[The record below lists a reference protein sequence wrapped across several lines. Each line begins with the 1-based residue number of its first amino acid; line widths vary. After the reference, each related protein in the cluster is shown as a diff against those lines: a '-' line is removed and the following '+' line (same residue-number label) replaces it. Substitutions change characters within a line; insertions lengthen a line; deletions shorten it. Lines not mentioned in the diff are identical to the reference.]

1 MVNMK
6 VLSCYDI
13 TKLNNRRKD
22 MKTKHLV
29 FAALF
34 TALIAIGAQI
44 RIPLGP
50 VPFTMQMPMVLL
62 AGMLLGKK
70 LGLIS
75 IIAYIGIG
83 LIGIPVFAGSGG
95 LGSLVSPSFG
105 FVLGFIP
112 GVVIT
117 AMGGSEDIKRMI
129 VFTLLGM
136 SAIFI
141 CGVLYFSFIMSAVIG
156 TPMSLTQILMAA
168 VVPFIIKD
176 IILAVLTVMFA
187 RTLMGRGLVLA

>member
-1 MVNMK
+1 
-6 VLSCYDI
+6 
-13 TKLNNRRKD
+13 

-34 TALIAIGAQI
+34 TALIAVGAQI
-44 RIPLGP
+44 RVPLGP
-50 VPFTMQMPMVLL
+50 IPFTLQVPMVLL

-75 IIAYIGIG
+75 ITAYIFIG
-83 LIGIPVFAGSGG
+83 LIGIPVFAGAGG

-117 AMGGSEDIKRMI
+117 AIGGNERTGRMI
-129 VFTLLGM
+129 IFTLLGM
-136 SAIFI
+136 VAIFI
-141 CGVLYFSFIMSAVIG
+141 CGVFYFSLIMNTVIG
-156 TPMSLTQILMAA
+156 TPMSLTEILMAA
-168 VVPFIIKD
+168 VAPFLIKD
-176 IILAVLTVMFA
+176 VILAVLTVMFA
-187 RTLMGRGLVLA
+187 KKLTQRGLVLR

>member
-1 MVNMK
+1 
-6 VLSCYDI
+6 
-13 TKLNNRRKD
+13 

-34 TALIAIGAQI
+34 TALIAVGAQI
-44 RIPLGP
+44 RVPLGP
-50 VPFTMQMPMVLL
+50 IPFTLQVPMVLL

-75 IIAYIGIG
+75 ITAYIFIG
-83 LIGIPVFAGSGG
+83 LIGIPVFAGAGG

-117 AMGGSEDIKRMI
+117 AIGGNERTGRMI
-129 VFTLLGM
+129 TFTLLGM
-136 SAIFI
+136 VAIFI
-141 CGVLYFSFIMSAVIG
+141 CGVFYFSLIMNTVIG
-156 TPMSLTQILMAA
+156 TPMSLTEILMAA
-168 VVPFIIKD
+168 VVPFLIKD
-176 IILAVLTVMFA
+176 VILAVLTVMFA
-187 RTLMGRGLVLA
+187 KKLTQRGLVLR

>member
-1 MVNMK
+1 
-6 VLSCYDI
+6 
-13 TKLNNRRKD
+13 

-34 TALIAIGAQI
+34 TALIAVGAQI

-50 VPFTMQMPMVLL
+50 IPFTLQVPMVLL

-75 IIAYIGIG
+75 ITAYIFIG
-83 LIGIPVFAGSGG
+83 LIGIPVFAGAGG

-117 AMGGSEDIKRMI
+117 AVGGNEHAGRMI
-129 VFTLLGM
+129 TFTLLGM
-136 SAIFI
+136 VTIYMRCALFRVYYEYGNRNSYVSD
-141 CGVLYFSFIMSAVIG
+141 G
-156 TPMSLTQILMAA
+156 ILMAA
-168 VVPFIIKD
+168 VVPFLIKD
-176 IILAVLTVMFA
+176 VILAVLTVMFA
-187 RTLMGRGLVLA
+187 KTLTQRGLMLA

>member
-1 MVNMK
+1 
-6 VLSCYDI
+6 
-13 TKLNNRRKD
+13 

-44 RIPLGP
+44 RVPLGP
-50 VPFTMQMPMVLL
+50 VPFTLQVPMVLL

-75 IIAYIGIG
+75 IMAYIGIG

-117 AMGGSEDIKRMI
+117 AMGGNKDTKKMI
-129 VFTLLGM
+129 TFTLFGM

-141 CGVLYFSFIMSAVIG
+141 SGVLYFSFIMNIVIG
-156 TPMSLTQILMAA
+156 TSMSLTQILMAA
-168 VVPFIIKD
+168 VVPFLIKD

-187 RTLMGRGLVLA
+187 KILMGRGLVLA

>member
-1 MVNMK
+1 
-6 VLSCYDI
+6 
-13 TKLNNRRKD
+13 

-34 TALIAIGAQI
+34 TALIAVGAQI

-50 VPFTMQMPMVLL
+50 IPFTLQVPMVLL

-75 IIAYIGIG
+75 ITAYIFIG
-83 LIGIPVFAGSGG
+83 LIGIPVFAGAGG

-117 AMGGSEDIKRMI
+117 AVGGNEQTGRMI
-129 VFTLLGM
+129 TFALLGM
-136 SAIFI
+136 GSIFI
-141 CGVLYFSFIMSAVIG
+141 CGILYFSFIMSTVIG
-156 TPMSLTQILMAA
+156 TPMSLTEIMMAA
-168 VVPFIIKD
+168 VVPFLIKD
-176 IILAVLTVMFA
+176 VILAVLTVMFA
-187 RTLMGRGLVLA
+187 KTLTQRGLMLA

>member
-1 MVNMK
+1 
-6 VLSCYDI
+6 
-13 TKLNNRRKD
+13 

-34 TALIAIGAQI
+34 TALIAVGAQI
-44 RIPLGP
+44 RVPLGP
-50 VPFTMQMPMVLL
+50 IPFTLQVPMVLL

-75 IIAYIGIG
+75 ITAYIFIG
-83 LIGIPVFAGSGG
+83 LIGIPVFAGAGG

-117 AMGGSEDIKRMI
+117 AIGGNEHTGRMI
-129 VFTLLGM
+129 TFTLLGM
-136 SAIFI
+136 VAIFI
-141 CGVLYFSFIMSAVIG
+141 CGVFYFSLIMNAVIG
-156 TPMSLTQILMAA
+156 TPMSLTEILMAA
-168 VVPFIIKD
+168 VVPFLIKD
-176 IILAVLTVMFA
+176 VILAVLTVMFA
-187 RTLMGRGLVLA
+187 KKLTQRGLVLR

>member
-1 MVNMK
+1 
-6 VLSCYDI
+6 
-13 TKLNNRRKD
+13 

-50 VPFTMQMPMVLL
+50 VPFTLQVPMVLL

-70 LGLIS
+70 MGLIS
-75 IIAYIGIG
+75 IMAYIGIG
-83 LIGIPVFAGSGG
+83 LIGIPVFAGAGG

-117 AMGGSEDIKRMI
+117 AMGGNKDMKKM
-129 VFTLLGM
+129 VTFTLFGM

-141 CGVLYFSFIMSAVIG
+141 SGVLYFSFIMNIVIG
-156 TPMSLTQILMAA
+156 IPMSLTQILMAA
-168 VVPFIIKD
+168 VVPFLIKD
-176 IILAVLTVMFA
+176 IILAVVTVMFA

>member
-1 MVNMK
+1 
-6 VLSCYDI
+6 
-13 TKLNNRRKD
+13 

-34 TALIAIGAQI
+34 TALIAVGAQI
-44 RIPLGP
+44 RVPLGP
-50 VPFTMQMPMVLL
+50 IPFTLQVPMVLL

-75 IIAYIGIG
+75 ITAYIFIG
-83 LIGIPVFAGSGG
+83 LIGIPVFAGAGG

-117 AMGGSEDIKRMI
+117 AIGGNERTGRMI
-129 VFTLLGM
+129 TFTLLGM
-136 SAIFI
+136 VAIFI
-141 CGVLYFSFIMSAVIG
+141 CGVFYFSLIMNTVIG
-156 TPMSLTQILMAA
+156 TPMSLTEILMAA
-168 VVPFIIKD
+168 VAPFLIKD
-176 IILAVLTVMFA
+176 VILAVLTVMFA
-187 RTLMGRGLVLA
+187 KKLTQRGLVLR

>member
-1 MVNMK
+1 
-6 VLSCYDI
+6 
-13 TKLNNRRKD
+13 

-34 TALIAIGAQI
+34 TALIAVGAQI

-50 VPFTMQMPMVLL
+50 IPFTLQVPMVLL

-75 IIAYIGIG
+75 ITAYIFIG
-83 LIGIPVFAGSGG
+83 LIGIPVFAGAGG

-117 AMGGSEDIKRMI
+117 AVGGNEHTGRMI
-129 VFTLLGM
+129 TFTLLGM
-136 SAIFI
+136 GAIFI
-141 CGVLYFSFIMSAVIG
+141 CGVLYFSFIMNTVIG
-156 TPMSLTQILMAA
+156 TPMSLTEILMAA
-168 VVPFIIKD
+168 VVPFLIKD
-176 IILAVLTVMFA
+176 VILAVLTVMFA
-187 RTLMGRGLVLA
+187 KTLTQRGLMLA

>member
-1 MVNMK
+1 
-6 VLSCYDI
+6 
-13 TKLNNRRKD
+13 

-34 TALIAIGAQI
+34 TALIAVGAQI
-44 RIPLGP
+44 KIPLGP
-50 VPFTMQMPMVLL
+50 IPFTLQVPMVLL

-75 IIAYIGIG
+75 ITAYIFIG
-83 LIGIPVFAGSGG
+83 LIGIPVFAGAGG

-117 AMGGSEDIKRMI
+117 AVGGNEHTGRMI
-129 VFTLLGM
+129 TFTLLGM
-136 SAIFI
+136 VTIFI
-141 CGVLYFSFIMSAVIG
+141 CGVLYFAFIMNTVIG
-156 TPMSLTQILMAA
+156 TPMSLTEILMAA
-168 VVPFIIKD
+168 VVPFLIKD
-176 IILAVLTVMFA
+176 VILAVLTVMFA
-187 RTLMGRGLVLA
+187 KTLTQRGLMLA

>member
-1 MVNMK
+1 
-6 VLSCYDI
+6 
-13 TKLNNRRKD
+13 

-34 TALIAIGAQI
+34 TALIAVGAQI

-50 VPFTMQMPMVLL
+50 IPFTLQVPMVLL
-62 AGMLLGKK
+62 AGLLLGKR

-75 IIAYIGIG
+75 ITAYIFIG
-83 LIGIPVFAGSGG
+83 LIGIPVFAGAGG

-117 AMGGSEDIKRMI
+117 AVGGNEHTGRMI
-129 VFTLLGM
+129 TFSLLGM
-136 SAIFI
+136 GSIFI
-141 CGVLYFSFIMSAVIG
+141 CGILYFSFIMNTVIG
-156 TPMSLTQILMAA
+156 TPMSLTEIMMAA
-168 VVPFIIKD
+168 VVPFLIKD
-176 IILAVLTVMFA
+176 VILAVLTVMFA
-187 RTLMGRGLVLA
+187 KTLTQRGLMLA